1 MPSSSQAPSNLAHN
15 RENRLQSDLCFLM
28 RLGSYTQPS
37 FPVIM
42 AIPVWTQSA
51 QAAAAVCWKCRIHV
65 LKKTLCGNALCA
77 ELRNFKSGDM
87 FFSFS
92 SLLQFPRLC
101 FGDEWVWDCNALSSQ
116 KLQWVK
122 KKKKKILPTVFSFS
136 LGSSGPLCAGAFI
149 TFSFHKPLPNNIQRC
164 KKKKKNHNMH
174 RLC

>member
-116 KLQWVK
+116 RLQWVK
-122 KKKKKILPTVFSFS
+122 KKNSAHCIFLFAGLFRPSLCWSVYNVFLSQT
-136 LGSSGPLCAGAFI
+136 SSKQYPAV
-149 TFSFHKPLPNNIQRC
+149 
-164 KKKKKNHNMH
+164 
-174 RLC
+174 